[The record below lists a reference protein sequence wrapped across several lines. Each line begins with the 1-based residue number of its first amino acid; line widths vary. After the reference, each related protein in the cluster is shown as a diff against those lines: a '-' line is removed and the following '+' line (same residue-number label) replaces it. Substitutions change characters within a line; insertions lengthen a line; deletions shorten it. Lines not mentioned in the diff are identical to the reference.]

1 MLSMIALAA
10 ANSAR
15 SHAMYASLWS
25 AAGGQ
30 ECCSDGDGDGDVDDG
45 DGDGDGDGCGCDG
58 IIIIIPSGAFEA

>member
-30 ECCSDGDGDGDVDDG
+30 ECCSDGDDG
-45 DGDGDGDGCGCDG
+45 DGDDEEEEEDGG